1 MEKTYKEVIEAN
13 GGEPVE
19 FKVAVPTKG
28 VRRIDEEG
36 EPYVT
41 DGDGYLTATCW
52 TDDEDILPTA
62 AAFDVDTSW
71 SGTFPGIGRYDNQ
84 HGELDGEIGQ
94 LIDKIAAKF
103 GGEWVFDAAENMI
116 YQR

>member
-1 MEKTYKEVIEAN
+1 MSKTFKELIEAN

-28 VRRIDEEG
+28 VRHIDEEG

-41 DGDGYLTATCW
+41 DGDGYITATCW
-52 TDDEDILPTA
+52 TDDDDVLPRP

-71 SGTFPGIGRYDNQ
+71 SGDFPGIGRYDNQ
-84 HGELDGEIGQ
+84 HGELDGVIGQ
-94 LIDKIAAKF
+94 LVDEIAAKF
-103 GGEWVFDAAENMI
+103 GGEWFFSDADNMI